1 MLKNFSIDELSVG
14 MKASSDHLVTE
25 EKVRLF
31 SEISGDYNP
40 VHLDEVYA
48 KGTRFEKRIAHGM
61 LVSSFISSLFAMQLP
76 GPGCIYISQSLFFK
90 KPVFLDDL
98 ITAQVEITSIDTI
111 KNRVMFETRCYVD
124 DVIVLHGNAEIF
136 IPKV

>member
-1 MLKNFSIDELSVG
+1 MLKNFSIDELGIG
-14 MKASSDHLVTE
+14 MKASSTHLVTE
-25 EKVRLF
+25 EKVKLF

-48 KGTRFEKRIAHGM
+48 KSTRFEKRIAHGM

-76 GPGCIYISQSLFFK
+76 GPGCIYISQSLLFK
-90 KPVFLDDL
+90 KPVFINDMV
-98 ITAQVEITSIDTI
+98 TAEVEITAIDTV

-124 DVIVLHGNAEIF
+124 KVIVLQGNAEIF